1 MSYYITS
8 PIYRTHSFSIFS
20 LPDTLVVLVMVRT
33 ATRTTTA
40 VILLRSAQ
48 NFYKW
53 GLIL

>member
-20 LPDTLVVLVMVRT
+20 LPGTLVLAMVRT

-40 VILLRSAQ
+40 VILLRQ
-48 NFYKW
+48 QYIQF
-53 GLIL
+53 L